1 MLAFNRKENFPL
13 IAKTQSFIKRL
24 QNKLKLYYLENL
36 ILFPGEKVHFV

>member
-24 QNKLKLYYLENL
+24 QNKLKLYYL